1 MSGKSR
7 PAGGSGKSRTSKS
20 SATREKA
27 TFTKASARKAAEAAK
42 EAFARSPKLPKSWK
56 PGGKEYERVLGHFGV
71 TQG

>member
-1 MSGKSR
+1 MPGKSR
-7 PAGGSGKSRTSKS
+7 SSGGSARSGASKGS
-20 SATREKA
+20 TNREKA

-42 EAFARSPKLPKSWK
+42 EAFGKSPRLPKSWK